1 MRRSRV
7 TLIEVL
13 VWTMLAGI
21 VLFMLVAW
29 AWERLSCKN
38 GEEVRDGDGSM
49 DCTGTEFYKHCEPST
64 HFVCHD
70 ED

>member
-1 MRRSRV
+1 MRRIGNN
-7 TLIEVL
+7 LMEL
-13 VWTMLAGI
+13 VIALA
-21 VLFMLVAW
+21 FLVILGGLLLSSC
-29 AWERLSCKN
+29 ERLLCKN